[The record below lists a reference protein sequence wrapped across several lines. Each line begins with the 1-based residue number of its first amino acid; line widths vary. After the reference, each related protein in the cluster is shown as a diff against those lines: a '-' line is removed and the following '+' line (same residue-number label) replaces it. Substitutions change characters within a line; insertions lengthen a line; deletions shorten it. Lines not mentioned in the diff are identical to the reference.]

1 MCLSEKTDVPAGGH
15 TDTTALPLTAHTHT
29 QGAPRPSLHT
39 NQSENKEISKRERS
53 RREGPSVLQTP
64 TVS

>member
-1 MCLSEKTDVPAGGH
+1 MCLCEQTDVPAGGH
-15 TDTTALPLTAHTHT
+15 ADTTALPPSAHTPT

-39 NQSENKEISKRERS
+39 NQFENKEISKRERLG
-53 RREGPSVLQTP
+53 REGPSVLQTP